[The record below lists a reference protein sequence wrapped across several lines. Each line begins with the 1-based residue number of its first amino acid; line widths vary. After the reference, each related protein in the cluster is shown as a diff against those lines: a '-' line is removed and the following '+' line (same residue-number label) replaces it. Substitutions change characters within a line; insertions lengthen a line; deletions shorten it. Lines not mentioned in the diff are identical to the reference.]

1 MKNSSSSSS
10 SSNVKKLCL
19 YCLDC
24 VKSTS
29 TAKTNNIKSDCMILS
44 DDLIFK
50 SDDKAINELLIKSK
64 LNQSTMQLIYGF
76 KYFIKE
82 LNTPLLYYTDVEI
95 IRDGDNIRALIND
108 DNLQINFNF
117 LANLF
122 ENDIEII
129 EIITSQLINLS
140 DDDLKNIDFKAVL
153 MGLIGD
159 KLKEYTIINQ
169 NALMLVK
176 MPENTAGLINEL
188 KQIEK
193 EY

>member
-1 MKNSSSSSS
+1 
-10 SSNVKKLCL
+10 
-19 YCLDC
+19 
-24 VKSTS
+24 
-29 TAKTNNIKSDCMILS
+29 MILS